1 MTCRTDMTPA
11 AARSTCTTNGGA
23 WLALMLVLTLA
34 GCVSQPDVPEGTPH
48 DFHIKDSYPEQPMDV
63 SHIPDAVPRVEPRT
77 RAGNKSPYVVLGKT
91 YYVMQDERGFT
102 EEGIGSWYGNKF
114 HGRRTSNGEVYSM
127 YGMTAAHKTLPIP
140 SYVRVTNLENGRQIV
155 VRVNDRGPFHT
166 GRIIDLSYAGASKLG
181 YVNKGTA
188 RVRIEVL
195 EPQSPQPGGARTYA
209 AAAGSGLPPAPA
221 PANSAGFELPP
232 NTFLQAGAF
241 STIKAAEQLRQR
253 LTHLTD
259 LPVQVIVPQSD
270 QLYRVRVGPIADN
283 LVLLDLRERLQQNR
297 LPSPHVVYD

>member
-1 MTCRTDMTPA
+1 MICRTDVIATTSRLPA
-11 AARSTCTTNGGA
+11 GFTGTARLAG
-23 WLALMLVLTLA
+23 LQALMLALVLS
-34 GCVSQPDVPEGTPH
+34 GCVSQPDSPVSSVPEGTPH

-77 RAGNKSPYVVLGKT
+77 IAGNKSPYVVLGKT
-91 YYVMQDERGFT
+91 YQVMKDERGFT

-114 HGRRTSNGEVYSM
+114 HGRRTSNGEVYSI

-155 VRVNDRGPFHT
+155 VRVNDRGPFHD

-181 YVNKGTA
+181 YVDKGTA
-188 RVRIEVL
+188 RVRIEVV
-195 EPQSPQPGGARTYA
+195 EPKAQPPVRATPAVA
-209 AAAGSGLPPAPA
+209 ATTDA
-221 PANSAGFELPP
+221 AGFELPP

-241 STIKAAEQLRQR
+241 STITAAEQMRQR
-253 LTHLTD
+253 LTRLTN
-259 LPVQVIVPQSD
+259 LPVQVMVPEVD
-270 QLYRVRVGPIADN
+270 KLYRVRVGPIADN
-283 LVLLDLRERLQQNR
+283 LVLLDLRERLQQNH